1 MEHVENHSYR
11 RVAIAIVDWPRT
23 IIRLWFLCDD
33 LSNLCLMRMAD
44 ISINLCY
51 DNVNI
56 YSLVYY
62 VHPLGC
68 NIFAQELN
76 SSSSRINSG
85 DGGRFFVPRHTN
97 WTR

>member
-1 MEHVENHSYR
+1 MEHVENHSYH
-11 RVAIAIVDWPRT
+11 RVAIAVDWPRT

-56 YSLVYY
+56 YSLV
-62 VHPLGC
+62 P
-68 NIFAQELN
+68 FAATFLRKNQITAAAAAAATVKVVAFL
-76 SSSSRINSG
+76 S
-85 DGGRFFVPRHTN
+85 P
-97 WTR
+97 